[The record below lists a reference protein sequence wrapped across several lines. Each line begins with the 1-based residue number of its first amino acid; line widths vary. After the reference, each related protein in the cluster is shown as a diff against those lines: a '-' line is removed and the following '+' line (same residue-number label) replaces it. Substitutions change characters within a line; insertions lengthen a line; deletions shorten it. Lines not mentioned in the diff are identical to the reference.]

1 MIPNLLISQAFF
13 AQVNSH
19 KDFLVLIHI
28 NALMKTKI
36 NKMDEKQNK
45 DKFKTKKAMILF
57 NLTFGKNVSATFISA

>member
-13 AQVNSH
+13 AQVNPH

-45 DKFKTKKAMILF
+45 TK
-57 NLTFGKNVSATFISA
+57 VSLKQKRPCFYLI